1 MSQIRLPARHGPA
14 DPRHAHRCPPDL
26 AGGTAA
32 PSRVNRLIT
41 PVGRPGDRRRRRAA
55 GPRPR
60 QHRPCPGCRPATQ
73 QAHQCHVAVS
83 DATHRTGRSALHA
96 PRGRHTTRNT
106 ESAVGGVA
114 RVVMRSAAVTWSNR
128 CWDSCGCAMPGA
140 LWMPS
145 MRYTTVRALLTG
157 IPDSRR
163 RSERSTPTGSCGTRS
178 ALHGP
183 AGPGCSSG
191 RRQMSTRVWLEWL
204 SVQPM

>member
-145 MRYTTVRALLTG
+145 MRYTTVRGLLTG
-157 IPDSRR
+157 IRRRVPAVHARRFMVLPVQDARAVGARCPRGSGWSGCPSSRCSRR
-163 RSERSTPTGSCGTRS
+163 GV
-178 ALHGP
+178 P
-183 AGPGCSSG
+183 ARPA
-191 RRQMSTRVWLEWL
+191 
-204 SVQPM
+204 